1 MSIASRI
8 GVATAIAAAALAPV
22 AAGCGGD
29 NDVATGQ
36 DTLTTEAVESDR
48 GGELLGLAAQAF
60 ASGDLSGAPELTE
73 ALRTGEVK
81 PWDNAS
87 PAMSP
92 TLLPDDRVLAW
103 NWAYR
108 EAPIRRGDV
117 VAFTPTRSAQ
127 RFCGGP
133 PAVFIKRVVGLPGDR
148 VIATRREVRVNGRPQ
163 VVKGAAAPGYSM
175 SWPKL
180 GPGQLVLLGDN
191 RPNSCDSHVF
201 GSQPASRIL
210 GKIVGIY
217 FPVDRAGV
225 LGTQGGSAPIPG
237 S

>member
-1 MSIASRI
+1 MPPRPPARTRLPRRLRPSR
-8 GVATAIAAAALAPV
+8 
-22 AAGCGGD
+22 
-29 NDVATGQ
+29 ATG
-36 DTLTTEAVESDR
+36 APSCW
-48 GGELLGLAAQAF
+48 GLAAQAF
-60 ASGDLSGAPELTE
+60 ATGDLSGAPELTK

-108 EAPIRRGDV
+108 GAPIRRGDV

-133 PAVFIKRVVGLPGDR
+133 PAVFIKRVIGLPGDR

-191 RPNSCDSHVF
+191 RSNSCDSHVF
-201 GSQPASRIL
+201 GSQPASRIWARSWAST
-210 GKIVGIY
+210 
-217 FPVDRAGV
+217 FRSTERA
-225 LGTQGGSAPIPG
+225 SC
-237 S
+237 